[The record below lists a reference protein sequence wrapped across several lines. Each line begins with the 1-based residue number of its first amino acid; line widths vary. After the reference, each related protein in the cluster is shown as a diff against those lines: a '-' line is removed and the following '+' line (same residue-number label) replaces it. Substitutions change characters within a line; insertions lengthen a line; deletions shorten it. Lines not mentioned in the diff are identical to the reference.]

1 MLTRRRWFSV
11 LLAIAIIGLVE
22 LISDSILDPLLPF
35 PWDTAVVMAV
45 VGIFAITSAWLAFR
59 GLDHLTAI
67 LNERNAE
74 LEASNAS
81 TRALL
86 RVSLAL
92 STLPEL
98 EAILQVVVDNAR
110 AVLDAD
116 VALLLLNRPDGTS
129 RLAAH
134 SGDPALFDPHG
145 GLPGHDF
152 ERFVRREAT
161 TTHLAA
167 PVRRGGYAIGTLAV
181 GCHSQRAWAVDA
193 VETLASLSGQ
203 AAIAIENDQLHRQAR
218 DLAIRDERE
227 RIAREMHDGLAQVL
241 GYVNTKSQAAE
252 ELLARGRVDD
262 GRAQLTEL
270 AAAARSVYVDVREA
284 ILGLTSPIRPELG
297 LVEALEAYA
306 VRFADAAKIAV
317 VVETDDAAR
326 DLRLAPA
333 VEAQTFR
340 IVQEALTNV
349 RKHAAARRAAVIVER
364 RDDEL
369 RVRIEDD
376 GKGLQGG
383 PEATAGGWPHFGL
396 QSMRD
401 RAAALGGT
409 IELSS
414 RPGHG
419 TRLEFRLP
427 LGAALGIA

>member
-35 PWDTAVVMAV
+35 PWDTAVVMVV

-59 GLDHLTAI
+59 GLDQLTAM

-86 RVSLAL
+86 RASLAL

-98 EAILQVVVDNAR
+98 DAILQAVVVNAR

-116 VALLLLNRPDGTS
+116 IALLVLNRSDGTL
-129 RLAAH
+129 RLAAQ
-134 SGDPALFDPHG
+134 SGDPAVFDLNG

-152 ERFVRREAT
+152 QRFVHAEAT

-167 PVRRGGYAIGTLAV
+167 PVRRGGQTIGSLAV
-181 GCHSQRAWAVDA
+181 GSRSQRAWAVDA
-193 VETLASLSGQ
+193 VETLASLAGQ
-203 AAIAIENDQLHRQAR
+203 AAIAIENDRLQRQAR

-252 ELLARGRVDD
+252 ELLARGRVED

-270 AAAARSVYVDVREA
+270 ASAARSVYVDVREA

-297 LVEALEAYA
+297 LVEALEGYA
-306 VRFADAAKIAV
+306 VRFADAAKMAV
-317 VVETDDAAR
+317 VVEADDAAR
-326 DLRLAPA
+326 AMRLSPT

-349 RKHAAARRAAVIVER
+349 RKHAAARRAAVVVER
-364 RDDEL
+364 SADEL
-369 RVRIEDD
+369 RVRVEDD
-376 GKGLQGG
+376 GQGLQGD
-383 PEATAGGWPHFGL
+383 PEAIAGGWPHFGL
-396 QSMRD
+396 QSMRE

-427 LGAALGIA
+427 LAAALGIA